1 MKRRVIAV
9 LTLLSIA
16 GAVVYTAASYRST
29 DTAPPARCDSSPTR
43 MVTAPGT
50 VEPISENVEISSE
63 LPGKLDRVV
72 DEGLAV
78 HAGQVIAVLA
88 NRDYHAQVAA
98 ARATLDDRITAL
110 RRLVN
115 GARAEERQEALAAV
129 EEADAV
135 LANAVA
141 ERDRRRQLV
150 LERAISREEADRA
163 EQAWSVAQAKRRAA
177 AERYALVDGAAREED
192 RARAEAAVAIARAAL
207 EQAEATLAK
216 TYIRSP
222 IDAVVLRRH
231 HQAGETVLN
240 SAVDPIV
247 TIGDTSRLR
256 VRAEID
262 ELDVSLIR
270 SGQRAFVR
278 ADTFGDRKF
287 YGVLTRIGESL
298 GKKRVRTGLP
308 QERVDTKVLEVLMDL
323 DDAQGL
329 RPGLRVDVYV
339 EPREYG
345 TK

>member
-9 LTLLSIA
+9 LALLSIA
-16 GAVVYTAASYRST
+16 GGAVYTATSSRSG
-29 DTAPPARCDSSPTR
+29 DTAPPPHRDSPSPR

-50 VEPISENVEISSE
+50 VEPISEEIEIGSE

-72 DEGLAV
+72 DEGASV
-78 HAGQVIAVLA
+78 RAGQVVAMLA
-88 NRDYHAQVAA
+88 NRDYRAQVAA
-98 ARATLDDRITAL
+98 ARATLDDRTTAL
-110 RRLVN
+110 RRLLN
-115 GARAEERQEALAAV
+115 GARAEERHEALAAV

-135 LANAVA
+135 LANAVS
-141 ERDRRRQLV
+141 ERDRRRELV
-150 LERAISREEADRA
+150 VQGAISREEADRS

-177 AERYALVDGAAREED
+177 AERYALIDGAARDED

-231 HQAGETVLN
+231 HQSGETVLN
-240 SAVDPIV
+240 SAVDPII
-247 TIGDTSRLR
+247 TIGDISKLR
-256 VRAEID
+256 VRAEVD

-270 SGQRAFVR
+270 AGQRAYVR

-287 YGVLTRIGESL
+287 YGVLTTIGKAL
-298 GKKRVRTGLP
+298 GQKHVRTGLP

-323 DDAQGL
+323 DEARGL

-339 EPREYG
+339 EPGEDG
-345 TK
+345 GQ